1 MSGIEVWRNGKRL
14 FVAGLEN
21 GLLDVRFLIPNHT
34 DPMWFD
40 AVGRDRNTGGHVQW
54 AHTPI
59 NEGDEFIL
67 KVVDLALVPP
77 SPAPTTHPPKP

>member
-21 GLLDVRFLIPNHT
+21 GLVDVRFLIPNHT
-34 DPMWFD
+34 DPMWFN

-59 NEGDEFIL
+59 NEGDEFVL
-67 KVVDLALVPP
+67 KVVALVPN
-77 SPAPTTHPPKP
+77 SQAPAPNPPKP